1 MTGFFLHYSDDGQR
15 WASYSESGDKQHSN
29 VCHMFIRK
37 SLLFVIFFFKKE
49 KQCLFLSYLSPT
61 VILASA
67 AKFLRLSARTYGE
80 LVSTCDYVEV
90 HLSALSIAM

>member
-1 MTGFFLHYSDDGQR
+1 MMVSGGQVILR
-15 WASYSESGDKQHSN
+15 VGTNSTLMY
-29 VCHMFIRK
+29 VIC
-37 SLLFVIFFFKKE
+37 SLGNHCYLSSFSVKK
-49 KQCLFLSYLSPT
+49 KKKCLFLSYLSPT

-67 AKFLRLSARTYGE
+67 AKFLKLSARTYGE

>member
-1 MTGFFLHYSDDGQR
+1 
-15 WASYSESGDKQHSN
+15 
-29 VCHMFIRK
+29 MFIRK

-49 KQCLFLSYLSPT
+49 KKKCLFLSYLSPT

-67 AKFLRLSARTYGE
+67 AKFLKLSARTYGE

>member
-1 MTGFFLHYSDDGQR
+1 MMVSGGQVILR
-15 WASYSESGDKQHSN
+15 VGTNSTLKY
-29 VCHMFIRK
+29 VIC
-37 SLLFVIFFFKKE
+37 SLGNHCYLSSFSVKKE
-49 KQCLFLSYLSPT
+49 KKCLFLSYLSPT

-67 AKFLRLSARTYGE
+67 AKFLKLSARTYGE